1 MTRRLLMRRPRT
13 TAERRAAAAALVP
26 RPTTRDARGVSFIHM
41 AEYELQGMAYEMTW
55 RHAEPPIPWRATV
68 RWGAMRVCEW
78 LDGAGGPRSVR
89 TRVRRLRRKVAR
101 MLAQA
106 GPPVEGESW

>member
-1 MTRRLLMRRPRT
+1 MTIRQPRT
-13 TAERRAAAAALVP
+13 TTERQTATPAP

-55 RHAEPPIPWRATV
+55 RHAEPPIPWRSYI
-68 RWGAMRVCEW
+68 RWGAGHVVEW